1 MAMTYGMALM
11 GKHKRKD
18 LEDIQAE
25 ARKQQKRAQ
34 KKGLWSSLGGTLGS
48 LAVPLMFGTGIGA
61 PAALALKMG
70 MGYAGRRAGEA
81 LAPDVSRKAV
91 KEAGDYGFH
100 GDIAEDYA
108 SGLKEAQENLN
119 RQQFMT
125 SIVNPLQEYGIGEAS
140 KMAGKWAGETGLGQ
154 KYNKFVDEGGLF
166 GSPTDATTGV
176 DIGSL
181 RDSGM
186 NIGQYR
192 DLVKSRQ
199 AGYQDSDDDWDYN
212 DEIEAYLGPYAPG
225 QGG

>member
-91 KEAGDYGFH
+91 REAGEHGFYK
-100 GDIAEDYA
+100 DEAERYA
-108 SGLKEAQENLN
+108 AGLKEAQEKLHPEL
-119 RQQFMT
+119 
-125 SIVNPLQEYGIGEAS
+125 SVDYGDINSAR
-140 KMAGKWAGETGLGQ
+140 KMAIKLRDDNNF
-154 KYNKFVDEGGLF
+154 YNKQSKLC
-166 GSPTDATTGV
+166 
-176 DIGSL
+176 
-181 RDSGM
+181 
-186 NIGQYR
+186 R
-192 DLVKSRQ
+192 DLYLNSNFREEK
-199 AGYQDSDDDWDYN
+199 WI
-212 DEIEAYLGPYAPG
+212 EIMKNVLKEIMNETN
-225 QGG
+225 

>member
-91 KEAGDYGFH
+91 REAGEHGFYK
-100 GDIAEDYA
+100 DEAERYA
-108 SGLKEAQENLN
+108 AGLKEAQENLN
-119 RQQFMT
+119 RQQFVG
-125 SIVNPLQEYGIGEAS
+125 SIVNPLQEYGIVKAS
-140 KMAGKWAGETGLGQ
+140 KMMGKWAGETELGKGYQ
-154 KYNKFVDEGGLF
+154 EYVDKGGLF
-166 GSPTDATTGV
+166 GGEGSKLSKTGKFLSSYLPSWL
-176 DIGSL
+176 D
-181 RDSGM
+181 
-186 NIGQYR
+186 
-192 DLVKSRQ
+192 K
-199 AGYQDSDDDWDYN
+199 A
-212 DEIEAYLGPYAPG
+212 EIEEDYGEWEDEYG
-225 QGG
+225 VGGSYTN